1 MPAPKGNKYA
11 AAKAKNK
18 GGRPKVAFVEKRP
31 LPEKEIVLDQILYW
45 IDLQATAEEIAGSFY
60 VSTSTLDRRLKEH
73 FGYGFE
79 ELRKRCVGSSKI
91 SLRRYQFQQAEKNT
105 TMSIW
110 LGKIWLGQSDK
121 DEVKELAHDVIKQA
135 VRELQTERGIS
146 TISRSSVEN
155 ESSVLDKG
163 LSGQPNKVQSQL
175 GTERTLERSTS
186 MQDSSESSSAG
197 HNDVFMPPFP

>member
-11 AAKAKNK
+11 AAKNK
-18 GGRPKVAFVEKRP
+18 GGRPRVALVEKNP
-31 LPEKEIVLDQILYW
+31 LPEKEIVLDQVLYW

-79 ELRKRCVGSSKI
+79 ELKKKCSGSAKL

-135 VRELQTERGIS
+135 VRELQTERGIQA
-146 TISRSSVEN
+146 ISRPALAD
-155 ESSVLDKG
+155 ESSVLDQRPPGK
-163 LSGQPNKVQSQL
+163 SGEVQNEL
-175 GTERTLERSTS
+175 GTEHPLERSTS
-186 MQDSSESSSAG
+186 LQNHSESSPAR
-197 HNDVFMPPFP
+197 NDNVFLPPFS